1 LPRKDP
7 DTDYR
12 QAVALFRYDL
22 IADLVRLQPGSKGLY
37 AMIEQKAA
45 GELWMSDVMHGPSVL
60 VGERSKR
67 KSYLIAFLDDATRV
81 IPYAAFTLAEN
92 TATFLPVLK
101 QAILRRGL
109 PQRLYVD
116 NGANYR
122 SQHLALVCA
131 PSWTS
136 P

>member
-1 LPRKDP
+1 MPRKDP

-12 QAVALFRYDL
+12 QAVALFRYGL

-81 IPYAAFTLAEN
+81 IPFHE
-92 TATFLPVLK
+92 
-101 QAILRRGL
+101 
-109 PQRLYVD
+109 
-116 NGANYR
+116 
-122 SQHLALVCA
+122 
-131 PSWTS
+131 
-136 P
+136 